1 MFFVRSNKILCFVS
15 VFYLGQKANSLRT
28 SLKIQ
33 IKISLQNIWKENDEV
48 GSVLSFGFLWPT
60 VQRPG
65 VSVQPNPAVHRG
77 LWSEV

>member
-15 VFYLGQKANSLRT
+15 VFYLGQKANSLGINP
-28 SLKIQ
+28 KIH
-33 IKISLQNIWKENDEV
+33 IKISTQNIWKKNDEV
-48 GSVLSFGFLWPT
+48 GSVPDFGFIWPT

-65 VSVQPNPAVHRG
+65 NSVQPNPAVHRG